1 MPTERA
7 DRKAP
12 GKDATPKWTLVI
24 PNKFV
29 KLVSIRQDANYN
41 MSLLKRIIFIKVQIP
56 AVIET
61 TVLKY

>member
-12 GKDATPKWTLVI
+12 GKDATPKWALVI

-29 KLVSIRQDANYN
+29 KLV
-41 MSLLKRIIFIKVQIP
+41 IIILGGMESEYIIVTLFFR
-56 AVIET
+56 
-61 TVLKY
+61 

>member
-29 KLVSIRQDANYN
+29 KLV
-41 MSLLKRIIFIKVQIP
+41 IITRAMESEYIIVTLFFR
-56 AVIET
+56 
-61 TVLKY
+61 

>member
-29 KLVSIRQDANYN
+29 KLV
-41 MSLLKRIIFIKVQIP
+41 IITIFGGMESEYIIV
-56 AVIET
+56 T
-61 TVLKY
+61 LFFR